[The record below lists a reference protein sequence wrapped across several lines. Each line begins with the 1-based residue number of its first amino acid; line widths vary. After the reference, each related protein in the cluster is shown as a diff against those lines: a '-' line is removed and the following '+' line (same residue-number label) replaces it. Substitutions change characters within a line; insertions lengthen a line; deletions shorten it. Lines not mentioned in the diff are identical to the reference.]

1 MVRIAWLLVLPLVAC
16 SSTPAETPAAAHGGY
31 TGVVQKVFRVVRRG
45 ADLPG
50 MGLLGQLGGRLGS
63 LLRQNGETHQYIV
76 RTPQGQIIAQSDD
89 EFPVGECVQVIP
101 QSERP
106 GPAFRH
112 GEAAVVK
119 SERCSG

>member
-1 MVRIAWLLVLPLVAC
+1 MPPEKAG
-16 SSTPAETPAAAHGGY
+16 AERGY
-31 TGVVQKVFRVVRRG
+31 AGVVQKVFRVVRRG

-50 MGLLGQLGGRLGS
+50 MGLLGQVGGRLGS

-76 RTPQGQIIAQSDD
+76 RTPQGQVIAQSDD
-89 EFPVGECVQVIP
+89 EFPVGECVEVIP

-106 GPAFRH
+106 GPAFRY